1 MQSAGGFGPSLLL
14 ETVMPLKKG
23 YSRDTIGKNIKME
36 EKAGRPKKQAVA
48 IALNVARE
56 AAMKAGKHSKAPKP
70 VPKKK
75 MTKKGM

>member
-14 ETVMPLKKG
+14 ESVMPLKKG

-56 AAMKAGKHSKAPKP
+56 AAMKAGKSSKAPKP
-70 VPKKK
+70 APKKK

>member
-56 AAMKAGKHSKAPKP
+56 AVMKAGKPSKAPKP
-70 VPKKK
+70 APKKK

>member
-36 EKAGRPKKQAVA
+36 EKAGRPKKQAIA

-56 AAMKAGKHSKAPKP
+56 AAMKAGKPSKAPKRAA
-70 VPKKK
+70 KKK
-75 MTKKGM
+75 MK